1 MPTESDLEV
10 YKIVFE
16 LFDRDQSGY
25 IEAQDM
31 AAISIK
37 LNRTPDEVFG
47 LIKGFD
53 TNEDGRVS
61 FGEFV

>member
-1 MPTESDLEV
+1 M

-16 LFDRDQSGY
+16 LFDRDRSGY

-31 AAISIK
+31 AAIAIK

-47 LIKGFD
+47 LINGFD

-61 FGEFV
+61 FGEFVQALWSV